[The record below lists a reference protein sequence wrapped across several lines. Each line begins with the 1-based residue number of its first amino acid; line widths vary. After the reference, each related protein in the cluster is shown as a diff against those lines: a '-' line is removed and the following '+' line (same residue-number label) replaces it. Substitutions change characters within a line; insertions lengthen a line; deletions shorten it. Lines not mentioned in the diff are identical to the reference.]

1 MFLWIRDQKWLPAL
15 YLSLISL
22 LIFGGIDYSLQG
34 PMSLL
39 ATALFSVSIYFSR
52 PMPWLSIALFSI
64 GLLAPTFFGL
74 EPQVSQVSA
83 VIALLIIAGFA
94 NVIERIVGFA
104 CSLILGLTILFIS
117 IFGLSSTKLYGISLP
132 TDSSKLAFAVAG
144 VLTVIALNA
153 NAWFIGRYL
162 FTQITHVGSEVD
174 LANLESQVSEAQLAI
189 AEQGRRFGIARD
201 VTDLLLDKL
210 SVTMVS
216 IESGSY
222 SIKADP
228 SAAPRL
234 LEAISVSVK
243 DAFAEIRR
251 LSDLLALQES
261 NSIALPGIKDLNS
274 LFITYRE
281 LGFSINFRENGPA
294 TDLVDNASLVVYRI
308 VSESLSNVRQHAPA
322 NTGIDVDFI
331 WTDVALQIL
340 IKDNGEETQR
350 INLNSSKGYSVA
362 EDQQALTQ
370 RPTGVGLS
378 SLEELVRLYDATIEF
393 ARVPGVGFKVSAAFP
408 NVSKYSKG
416 S

>member
-34 PMSLL
+34 ALSLAASAFL
-39 ATALFSVSIYFSR
+39 AVSIYFSR

-74 EPQVSQVSA
+74 EPQVSQISA
-83 VIALLIIAGFA
+83 AIALLIISGFA
-94 NVIERIVGFA
+94 NVIQRIVGFA
-104 CSLILGLTILFIS
+104 CSLILGLTSLFIS
-117 IFGLSSTKLYGISLP
+117 IFGFSSTKLYLISLP
-132 TDSSKLAFAVAG
+132 TGSSKLAFAVAG

-153 NAWFIGRYL
+153 NAWFIGRYV

-174 LANLESQVSEAQLAI
+174 LANLETQVSEAQLAI
-189 AEQGRRFGIARD
+189 AEQGRRFGVARD
-201 VTDLLLDKL
+201 VTDLLLDKV
-210 SVTMVS
+210 SATMVS

-222 SIKADP
+222 LIKEDA

-234 LEAISVSVK
+234 FEGISVSVK

-251 LSDLLALQES
+251 LSDLLALQET
-261 NSIALPGIKDLNS
+261 NSVALPGIRDLNR

-281 LGFSINFRENGPA
+281 LGFNVNFRENGPA
-294 TDLVDNASLVVYRI
+294 IELVDNASLVVYRI
-308 VSESLSNVRQHAPA
+308 VSESLSNVRQHAPD

-350 INLNSSKGYSVA
+350 INLNSLSGYSVA
-362 EDQQALTQ
+362 EDQRALTEQ
-370 RPTGVGLS
+370 PTGVGLS
-378 SLEELVRLYDATIEF
+378 SLAEMVRLYDATIEF
-393 ARVPGVGFKVSAAFP
+393 ALVPGVGFKVSAAFL
-408 NVSKYSKG
+408 NVAKYAKG
-416 S
+416 K